1 MPEVEFETTS
11 ECVAI
16 PASGT
21 AIFLPVKRLLSVN
34 VLILVFEGAK
44 RSSVTAKVPIISPD
58 INLGRISCLTSSSA
72 YLIIASVNK

>member
-44 RSSVTAKVPIISPD
+44 NPLLPLRFQ
-58 INLGRISCLTSSSA
+58 
-72 YLIIASVNK
+72 